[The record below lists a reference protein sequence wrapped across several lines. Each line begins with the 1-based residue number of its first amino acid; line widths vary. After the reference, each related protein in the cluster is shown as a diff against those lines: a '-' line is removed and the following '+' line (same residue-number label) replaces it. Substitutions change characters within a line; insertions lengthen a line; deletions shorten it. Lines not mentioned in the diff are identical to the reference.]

1 MKQRKFTNGYMK
13 KFDIPNY
20 FKSGVISKVKN
31 YRKINDKYKNDFSPT
46 LLDFGK
52 VRFYISRHFGFC
64 YGVQNAI
71 EIAYSALNENPGKR
85 IFMLSEMIHNPDVNQ
100 DLKEQGINFIQDSQG
115 NPLMDWNE
123 ITSEDIVIIPAFGA
137 PIETEKKLKEMGINP
152 ERYNTTCPFVEKV
165 WNRSA
170 QIGKNGYTVIIHGKH
185 NHEETRATFS
195 HSKSTTPSLVILN
208 IEEAEFLSNVIL
220 GEIPPRK
227 FYEKFNGKFSA
238 GFNPEKDLQKI
249 GVVNQTTMLAEET
262 EAIADL
268 LRETM
273 IKKYGE
279 KNLTEH
285 FADNRDT
292 LCYATNDN
300 QTATKALAEYDAD
313 FAIVVGGYNS
323 SNTSHLVELLEKN
336 LKTYFISNVREILSP
351 GEIFHFSL
359 KKKTRIKS
367 KNFLPDKEIVSI
379 AITSGASCPD
389 SEVEKVIERILRFY
403 GLENKLPEATPKKVK
418 E

>member
-1 MKQRKFTNGYMK
+1 MK

-227 FYEKFNGKFSA
+227 FYEKFNGKFST

-285 FADNRDT
+285 FADTRDT

-313 FAIVVGGYNS
+313 FVIVVGGYNS

-351 GEIFHFSL
+351 DEIFHFSL

-389 SEVEKVIERILRFY
+389 SEVEKVIEKILRFY
-403 GLENKLPEATPKKVK
+403 GLENKLPEATPQKVK
-418 E
+418 K

>member
-1 MKQRKFTNGYMK
+1 MK

-31 YRKINDKYKNDFSPT
+31 FRKINDKYKNDFSPT

-137 PIETEKKLKEMGINP
+137 PIETERKLKEMGINP

-208 IEEAEFLSNVIL
+208 IEEAEFLSKVIL
-220 GEIPPRK
+220 GEIPPSK
-227 FYEKFNGKFSA
+227 FYEKFNGKFSD
-238 GFNPEKDLQKI
+238 GFNPRKDLQKI

-273 IKKYGE
+273 IKKYGGE
-279 KNLTEH
+279 SLSEH

-336 LKTYFISNVREILSP
+336 LKTYFISNVREIISRD
-351 GEIFHFSL
+351 EIFHFSL
-359 KKKTRIKS
+359 KRKTRIKS
-367 KNFLPDKEIVSI
+367 ENFLQDKEIVSI
-379 AITSGASCPD
+379 ALTSGASCPD
-389 SEVEKVIERILRFY
+389 SEVEKVLEKILGFY
-403 GLENKLPEATPKKVK
+403 ELENKLPEATPEKAK

>member
-1 MKQRKFTNGYMK
+1 MK

-227 FYEKFNGKFSA
+227 FYEKFNGKFST

>member
-1 MKQRKFTNGYMK
+1 MK

-208 IEEAEFLSNVIL
+208 IEEAEFLSNVIF

-351 GEIFHFSL
+351 DEIFHFSL

-389 SEVEKVIERILRFY
+389 SEVEKVIERILLFY
-403 GLENKLPEATPKKVK
+403 GLENKLLEATPQKVK

>member
-1 MKQRKFTNGYMK
+1 MK

-208 IEEAEFLSNVIL
+208 IEEAEFLSNVIF

-351 GEIFHFSL
+351 DEIFHFSL

-389 SEVEKVIERILRFY
+389 SEVEKVIERILLFY
-403 GLENKLPEATPKKVK
+403 GLENKLPEATPQKVK
-418 E
+418 K